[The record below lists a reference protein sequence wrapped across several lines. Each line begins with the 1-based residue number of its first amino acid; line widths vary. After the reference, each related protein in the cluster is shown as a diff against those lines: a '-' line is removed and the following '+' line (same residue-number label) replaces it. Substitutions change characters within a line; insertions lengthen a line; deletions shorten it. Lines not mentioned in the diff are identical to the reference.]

1 MSNENAGYAPDIEE
15 KKETKSFA
23 SFVLKEPRMV
33 QEACLESI
41 SELIAKV
48 YSENINPDTEVLRWS
63 KFKIESVESLI
74 KKIKECKSVDRIPN
88 NYDEKEFVKLFY
100 VWLLFADKREIVEEN
115 IKIARSKKLQI
126 PDVKSWLPNKYE
138 LNKIAFEL
146 HDKGKATIDAFF
158 LGNERANLF
167 NRREIE
173 TIKKE
178 MRRLEEERTKKE
190 A

>member
-1 MSNENAGYAPDIEE
+1 MSSENVGHIPEIEE

-74 KKIKECKSVDRIPN
+74 KKIKECKSVDIIPN

-100 VWLLFADKREIVEEN
+100 VWILLADKREIVEQN
-115 IKIARSKKLQI
+115 VKISRSNKIQI
-126 PDVKSWLPNKYE
+126 TEVKSWLQNKYE
-138 LNKIAFEL
+138 LKQSFV
-146 HDKGKATIDAFF
+146 
-158 LGNERANLF
+158 
-167 NRREIE
+167 
-173 TIKKE
+173 
-178 MRRLEEERTKKE
+178 
-190 A
+190 